1 MVPRGAAP
9 RPNVPAY
16 SLGSPAE
23 RFILATSRVPRHQ
36 EYLQAAKLRASF
48 QERYDK
54 IDEGSRVAIDAAQSL
69 VQSRGLTL
77 VLQRILAVGN
87 AMNAGTSIGDARGI
101 RLGSLLA
108 IVNTVCQN
116 FTEITPSTPARW
128 RRCRNSLVAL
138 HTGQDQ
144 RTR

>member
-1 MVPRGAAP
+1 
-9 RPNVPAY
+9 
-16 SLGSPAE
+16 
-23 RFILATSRVPRHQ
+23 
-36 EYLQAAKLRASF
+36 LQAAKLRASF

-108 IVNTVCQN
+108 IVNTGV
-116 FTEITPSTPARW
+116 EITPST
-128 RRCRNSLVAL
+128 RRRNSLVAL